1 MKKAI
6 VLGGSG
12 LIGSAL
18 LQLLLGDNRYGEI
31 VSIGR
36 KELDMQHPKLKQRTG
51 DLFQMESFL
60 AEFQDGDDLFIAIG
74 TTKAKTPN
82 RDLYEKID
90 LGIPLTAARLAKET
104 GMKHVAI
111 VSAANAK
118 EKSNIWYSAMK
129 GRMENK
135 IKALGL
141 NHVVFARPSLLLG
154 NRQENRAGERLATFV
169 ITKLDFL
176 IPKKQKAIPAK
187 TVAISMI
194 VLCNAPFKK
203 AIWTND
209 ELFELAHSN
218 PA

>member
-12 LIGSAL
+12 LIGTAL
-18 LQLLLGDNRYGEI
+18 LHLLLDDNRYGEI

-36 KELDMQHPKLKQRTG
+36 KQLDMQHPKLKQVTG
-51 DLFQMESFL
+51 DLFQMESFSI
-60 AEFQDGDDLFIAIG
+60 EFQDGDDLFIAIG

-90 LGIPLTAARLAKET
+90 VGIPITATQLAKET

-111 VSAANAK
+111 VSSANAK
-118 EKSNIWYSAMK
+118 ENSSIWYSAMK
-129 GRMENK
+129 GRMENQV
-135 IKALGL
+135 KALGL
-141 NHVVFARPSLLLG
+141 NHVVFVRPSLLLG
-154 NRQENRAGERLATFV
+154 NRKEKRAGERLATFV
-169 ITKLDFL
+169 MTKLDFL

-187 TVAISMI
+187 TVAKSMI
-194 VLCNAPFKK
+194 VLCNEPFKK

-209 ELFELAHSN
+209 ELFELAHSY